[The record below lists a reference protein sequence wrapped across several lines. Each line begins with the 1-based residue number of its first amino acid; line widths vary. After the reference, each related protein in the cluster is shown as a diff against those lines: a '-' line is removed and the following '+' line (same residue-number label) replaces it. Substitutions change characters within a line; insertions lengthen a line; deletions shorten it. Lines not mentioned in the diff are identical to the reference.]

1 MCVASYVTTASQSA
15 AAAAEQAAERKSLK
29 YAELSAAY
37 EIQPLACVV
46 ETHGPMDDFL
56 RFPLSLSWGVRSR
69 NTRATRLTIVSLS
82 SESTC

>member
-1 MCVASYVTTASQSA
+1 VTTASQSA

-46 ETHGPMDDFL
+46 ETHEPMDDFL
-56 RFPLSLSWGVRSR
+56 YT
-69 NTRATRLTIVSLS
+69 TRGKKQNKTTKVSLKF
-82 SESTC
+82 